1 MTNRRR
7 HLVPLA
13 VASLLLAPAVLPA
26 IGPVAEARVQSETER
41 TFMRVVRP
49 VDVKSGPQDYYYS
62 FLKLAEGDVVEV
74 TDRTTGNFATI
85 LTRGPR
91 FLSGFALVRVRDDE
105 TFTVSGPERTITGG
119 RTVRSGV
126 SDKRLQ
132 VLYPNLDESNGLDR
146 SWRMIRRIDPGT
158 TVDVIGSPIIGEGVT
173 LHRMPLPADAL
184 GYVVSDALAPASPA
198 EARDFLAWEA
208 DPAAWL
214 ARRRAEAETQARA
227 MEQQRLAAAA
237 AAAQPQTPASA
248 EATPATPATPAEPVA
263 VPERTI
269 ESPETA
275 GGGISGD
282 AVTVAVD
289 ENDDAAV
296 AGTDSAATDGT
307 DATATPTEPTGSE
320 AVSAL
325 PPIERLEALEASM
338 KTLQAEDARRAEV
351 LPLAALYRE
360 FAEAV
365 ATEDPEAAEFA
376 RTRVRQL
383 ELWAR
388 LQAQRERIESLR
400 GDVAATNTRLAEA
413 AGTIQQELGF
423 NAVGRL
429 AGSRIFDGRRLPRL
443 MRLESLETGR
453 TIAYVRA
460 SDELELDTRVGE
472 VVGLFGT
479 RTYDP
484 GLQLD
489 IIDAVRVQSVRL
501 QVTEPAPGS

>member
-1 MTNRRR
+1 
-7 HLVPLA
+7 
-13 VASLLLAPAVLPA
+13 
-26 IGPVAEARVQSETER
+26 
-41 TFMRVVRP
+41 
-49 VDVKSGPQDYYYS
+49 
-62 FLKLAEGDVVEV
+62 
-74 TDRTTGNFATI
+74 
-85 LTRGPR
+85 
-91 FLSGFALVRVRDDE
+91 
-105 TFTVSGPERTITGG
+105 
-119 RTVRSGV
+119 
-126 SDKRLQ
+126 
-132 VLYPNLDESNGLDR
+132 
-146 SWRMIRRIDPGT
+146 
-158 TVDVIGSPIIGEGVT
+158 
-173 LHRMPLPADAL
+173 
-184 GYVVSDALAPASPA
+184 
-198 EARDFLAWEA
+198 
-208 DPAAWL
+208 
-214 ARRRAEAETQARA
+214 
-227 MEQQRLAAAA
+227 MEQQRLAAAAA

-248 EATPATPATPAEPVA
+248 EATPATPAEPVA

-376 RTRVRQL
+376 RTLVRQL

-400 GDVAATNTRLAEA
+400 CDVAATNTRLAEA

>member
-13 VASLLLAPAVLPA
+13 IASLLLAPAVLPVT
-26 IGPVAEARVQSETER
+26 GPAAEARVQSQTER

-62 FLKLAEGDVVEV
+62 FLKLAEGDIVEV
-74 TDRTTGNFATI
+74 TDRTTGTFATI

-126 SDKRLQ
+126 GDKRLQ
-132 VLYPNLDESNGLDR
+132 VLYPNLDEENLLDR

-173 LHRMPLPADAL
+173 LYRMPLPADAL
-184 GYVVSDALAPASPA
+184 GYVASDALVPASPA
-198 EARDFLAWEA
+198 EAKDFVAWET

-214 ARRRAEAETQARA
+214 ARRRAEAEAQARV

-237 AAAQPQTPASA
+237 AVTAETPAA
-248 EATPATPATPAEPVA
+248 EITPATPVEPVA

-269 ESPETA
+269 PSPDTTA
-275 GGGISGD
+275 AGD
-282 AVTVAVD
+282 AVTVAVT
-289 ENDDAAV
+289 ET
-296 AGTDSAATDGT
+296 GATADT
-307 DATATPTEPTGSE
+307 DATPAEGEGGTNADTAEPTGSD
-320 AVSAL
+320 ALSAL
-325 PPIERLEALEASM
+325 PPLERLEALEASM
-338 KTLQAEDARRAEV
+338 KTLQAEDARRVEV

-388 LQAQRERIESLR
+388 LQAQRERIEALR
-400 GDVAATNTRLAEA
+400 GDVATTDTRLAEA
-413 AGTIQQELGF
+413 AGTIQQQLGF

-460 SDELELDTRVGE
+460 SGELELDTRVGE

-501 QVTEPAPGS
+501 EVTEPAPGS

>member
-7 HLVPLA
+7 RLVPLA
-13 VASLLLAPAVLPA
+13 VASLLLAPAVLPVT
-26 IGPVAEARVQSETER
+26 GPTAEARVQSEAER

-62 FLKLAEGDVVEV
+62 FLKLAEGDIVEV
-74 TDRTTGNFATI
+74 TDRTTGGFATI

-126 SDKRLQ
+126 GDKRLQ
-132 VLYPNLDESNGLDR
+132 VLYPNLDEENLLDR

-173 LHRMPLPADAL
+173 LYRMPLPADAL
-184 GYVVSDALAPASPA
+184 GYVASDALAPASAA
-198 EARDFLAWEA
+198 EAKDFLAWET

-214 ARRRAEAETQARA
+214 ARRRAEAEQQARV

-237 AAAQPQTPASA
+237 AAATA
-248 EATPATPATPAEPVA
+248 EAAEQAIAAANPAPATPAEPVA

-269 ESPETA
+269 ESPMTGTDDDQA
-275 GGGISGD
+275 
-282 AVTVAVD
+282 TVMVD
-289 ENDDAAV
+289 ETDAD
-296 AGTDSAATDGT
+296 AGTAADGSNSADDRTEAET
-307 DATATPTEPTGSE
+307 TEPTGSE

-325 PPIERLEALEASM
+325 PPVERLEALEASM

-365 ATEDPEAAEFA
+365 AAEDPEAAEFA

-388 LQAQRERIESLR
+388 LQAQRERIEALR
-400 GDVAATNTRLAEA
+400 GDVATTNVRLAEA
-413 AGTIQQELGF
+413 AGTIQQQLGF

-460 SDELELDTRVGE
+460 ADDLELDTRVGE
-472 VVGLFGT
+472 VIGLFGT

-501 QVTEPAPGS
+501 EVDEPGSGS

>member
-1 MTNRRR
+1 MINRRR

-13 VASLLLAPAVLPA
+13 VASLLLAPAILPVD
-26 IGPVAEARVQSETER
+26 GPTAEARVQSEAER

-62 FLKLAEGDVVEV
+62 FLKLAEGDIVEV
-74 TDRTTGNFATI
+74 TDRTTGTFATI
-85 LTRGPR
+85 FTRGPR

-126 SDKRLQ
+126 GDKRLQ
-132 VLYPNLDESNGLDR
+132 VLYPNLDEENLLDR

-173 LHRMPLPADAL
+173 LYRMPLPADAL
-184 GYVVSDALAPASPA
+184 GYVASDALAPASPA
-198 EARDFLAWEA
+198 EARDFLAWET

-214 ARRRAEAETQARA
+214 ARRRAEAEAQARA

-237 AAAQPQTPASA
+237 AAADA
-248 EATPATPATPAEPVA
+248 EAAARAAAEPAAITPAEPVA

-269 ESPETA
+269 ESPST
-275 GGGISGD
+275 GTD
-282 AVTVAVD
+282 DQVTVAMD
-289 ENDDAAV
+289 ENEAESFAA
-296 AGTDSAATDGT
+296 ANDS
-307 DATATPTEPTGSE
+307 DATGDRADAEAAEPTGSE

-325 PPIERLEALEASM
+325 PPVERLEALEASM

-365 ATEDPEAAEFA
+365 ATEDPDAAEFA

-388 LQAQRERIESLR
+388 LQAQRERIEALR
-400 GDVAATNTRLAEA
+400 GDVATTNARLAEA
-413 AGTIQQELGF
+413 AGTIQQQLGF

-460 SDELELDTRVGE
+460 ADDLGLDTRIGE
-472 VVGLFGT
+472 VIGLFGT

-501 QVTEPAPGS
+501 EVTEPAPGS